1 MKIIMAH
8 NQNSLSYGLQ
18 ATCNI
23 TSLDHNVLNSFYNG
37 FRYISKLVTCFV
49 KHANAQ
55 FIYVIRLY
63 IYIYYMK
70 LLQQVSTLHIV
81 LNVINSMLVMDIH
94 AVPKL
99 KMCLS
104 IVYIFLIALEDGWGN
119 MMLILKRRG
128 ISLYGHLHN
137 LYGLHQVL
145 KITLYIRMCLKCYY
159 VHCH

>member
-1 MKIIMAH
+1 MAH
-8 NQNSLSYGLQ
+8 NQNSLSYCLQ

-55 FIYVIRLY
+55 FIY
-63 IYIYYMK
+63 
-70 LLQQVSTLHIV
+70 
-81 LNVINSMLVMDIH
+81 INSMLVMDIH
-94 AVPKL
+94 AVPEL

-104 IVYIFLIALEDGWGN
+104 KVNIFLIMLEDGRGN